1 MPHCSGHSLTE
12 RGFYRAR
19 RWLAKGK
26 TEGLSIL
33 PVNLLGSSRGG
44 AVERSETKGVIP
56 NQIKHSMTNQ
66 AITFIPYHDAPNKG
80 AIRKLYRTAFPKA
93 ERAPFLLLRRL
104 AKKGE
109 CAFSGCYQEGKFVGL
124 TVAVE
129 QTDFTYLFFLA
140 VEEGARSHGFGGRIL
155 EAVKEHYAGKPVVLD
170 MEERNA
176 SASNREQR
184 ERRYRF
190 YEKHGFAPAGYTYTF
205 KGVTYEVLSFG
216 GEVTKERYYAFL
228 KERIPRFHN

>member
-1 MPHCSGHSLTE
+1 MRE
-12 RGFYRAR
+12 
-19 RWLAKGK
+19 
-26 TEGLSIL
+26 
-33 PVNLLGSSRGG
+33 
-44 AVERSETKGVIP
+44 AVERSEPEGVIP
-56 NQIKHSMTNQ
+56 DQTKHIMTNQ

-129 QTDFTYLFFLA
+129 QPDLTYLFFLA

-155 EAVKEHYAGKPVVLD
+155 EAVKERYAGMPVVLD

-176 SASNREQR
+176 SAPNREQR

-190 YEKHGFAPAGYTYTF
+190 YEKHGFSPAGYTYTF

>member
-1 MPHCSGHSLTE
+1 MTE
-12 RGFYRAR
+12 
-19 RWLAKGK
+19 
-26 TEGLSIL
+26 
-33 PVNLLGSSRGG
+33 
-44 AVERSETKGVIP
+44 GVIP
-56 NQIKHSMTNQ
+56 NQTKHIMTNQ
-66 AITFIPYHDAPNKG
+66 DITFIPYHSAPQKG

-109 CAFSGCYQEGKFVGL
+109 CAFSGCYREGKFVGL

-129 QTDFTYLFFLA
+129 QPDFTYLFFLA

-155 EAVKEHYAGKPVVLD
+155 EAVKEHYAGMPVVLD

-176 SASNREQR
+176 SAPNREQR

>member
-1 MPHCSGHSLTE
+1 MRE
-12 RGFYRAR
+12 
-19 RWLAKGK
+19 
-26 TEGLSIL
+26 
-33 PVNLLGSSRGG
+33 
-44 AVERSETKGVIP
+44 AVERSEPEGVIP
-56 NQIKHSMTNQ
+56 DQIKHSMTNQ

-109 CAFSGCYQEGKFVGL
+109 CAFSGCYAEGKFVGL

-129 QTDFTYLFFLA
+129 QPDLTYLFFLA

-155 EAVKEHYAGKPVVLD
+155 EAVKERYAGMPVVLD
-170 MEERNA
+170 MEARNA
-176 SASNREQR
+176 SAPNFS
-184 ERRYRF
+184 
-190 YEKHGFAPAGYTYTF
+190 PAGYTYTF
-205 KGVTYEVLSFG
+205 KGVTYEVLFFG